1 MKVLIVAFHS
11 RSMTPYSELYENVI
25 KDNNDSYNIIF
36 WDRFSNN
43 KLEQKGNEF
52 IIHKVCSLGG
62 SKLKKRSEEHTSEL
76 QSQSKIAYA
85 VF

>member
-36 WDRFSNN
+36 WDRLN
-43 KLEQKGNEF
+43 KKVMSLLF
-52 IIHKVCSLGG
+52 IKFVL
-62 SKLKKRSEEHTSEL
+62 
-76 QSQSKIAYA
+76 
-85 VF
+85 

>member
-36 WDRFSNN
+36 WDRTNLN
-43 KLEQKGNEF
+43 KKVMSLLF
-52 IIHKVCSLGG
+52 IKFVL
-62 SKLKKRSEEHTSEL
+62 
-76 QSQSKIAYA
+76 
-85 VF
+85 

>member
-1 MKVLIVAFHS
+1 MDMKVLIVAFHS

-52 IIHKVCSLGG
+52 II
-62 SKLKKRSEEHTSEL
+62 
-76 QSQSKIAYA
+76 
-85 VF
+85 